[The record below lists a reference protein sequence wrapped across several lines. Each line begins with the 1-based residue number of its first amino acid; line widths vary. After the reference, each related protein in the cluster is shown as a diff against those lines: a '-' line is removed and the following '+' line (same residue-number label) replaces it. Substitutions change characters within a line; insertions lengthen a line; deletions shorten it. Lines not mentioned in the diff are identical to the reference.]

1 MFKFLRKY
9 NKYILAVGGTLLL
22 ITFLIPFAFTNL
34 LQGVGQGG
42 ATWATINDDRPEKVT
57 VSDLARIQRELQLLQ
72 FIAPQLAVQGIDRAE
87 YWYLLQREA
96 QQGGFVAAAG
106 TVLQGQLDQQT
117 LALLSGASGENAQFV
132 AETMAKVQGVS
143 RMLQAYLASNRYSDR
158 RLRHEARRKFHR
170 VEILPVVLEASAPD
184 EPATYTDQQLL
195 DQMNTF
201 AEDAP
206 GEGDM
211 GFGYRLP
218 NRAKLEWLVI
228 SSDSVGTMIEATDQL
243 NPVAL
248 RKHWRREYEQT
259 DRFGPPDPDA
269 PVPDAVRSDLLG
281 ALRSRRLAEIARYA
295 NDQLRIAR
303 RGLARRGGY
312 QEIPDDWSGL
322 RFEDLALDI
331 QESFGLA
338 LPEYHAVG
346 DRWLTVGDVAEIEG
360 VGTAT
365 TDKFGA
371 VPVALPQ
378 LVMAARAF
386 GGSPTIPIQQD
397 VAGPPLRGDD
407 ESIYLFRIIDTDP
420 SRPPVSVD
428 EVHDELV
435 ADLNKLTHYRQ
446 LADSADSIRQVAIDE
461 GLVALAMLHDTTVS
475 AEVPASLIDT
485 RTLFAQSRPLP
496 TPLPVIGPHEATVEA
511 IVDRAMSL
519 PKDQAVTDAPLE
531 DRLLALPVEDRLA
544 VLVALIN
551 DQTPLTE
558 ERYRTFAQY
567 GTIQNALAIE
577 DLADVSPLQDAFSY
591 EALAERH
598 NFQLAGPGGA
608 ETTDPDQE
616 QTEAEEI
623 ASAG

>member
-22 ITFLIPFAFTNL
+22 ITFLIPFAITNL
-34 LQGVGQGG
+34 FQQGGRVG
-42 ATWATINDDRPEKVT
+42 ATWATINDDRPGKVT
-57 VSDLARIQRELQLLQ
+57 GSDLARIQRELQLLQ
-72 FIAPQLAVQGIDRAE
+72 FMTPQLALQGIDRAE

-96 QQGGFVAAAG
+96 EQGGFVAAAG
-106 TVLQGQLDQQT
+106 TALQGQQGLQT
-117 LALLSGASGENAQFV
+117 LALLSGASGENVQFV
-132 AETMAKVQGVS
+132 AQTMAKVQGVG
-143 RMLQAYLASNRYSDR
+143 RMLRAYLGSDRYSDR
-158 RLRHEARRKFHR
+158 RLKHRARRMFHR
-170 VEILPVVLEASAPD
+170 VTILPVVLEASAPHA
-184 EPATYTDQQLL
+184 PATNTHEQLL
-195 DQMNTF
+195 EQMNKY

-206 GEGDM
+206 GAGDM

-228 SSDSVGTMIEATDQL
+228 SSDSVGAMIEATDQL

-248 RKHWRREYEQT
+248 RKHWRREYERNDQ
-259 DRFGPPDPDA
+259 FGPPDPDA

-281 ALRSRRLAEIARYA
+281 ALTSRSSDEIARYA

-303 RGLARRGGY
+303 RGLAHRGGY
-312 QEIPDDWSGL
+312 PEIPDDWSGL

-331 QESFGLA
+331 QESFGVA

-346 DRWLTVGDVAEIEG
+346 DRWLTATDLAELEG

-365 TDKFGA
+365 TDKFGQ
-371 VPVALPQ
+371 VPVAMPQ

-397 VAGPPLRGDD
+397 IAGPPLRGDD

-420 SRPPVSVD
+420 SRPPESVD
-428 EVHDELV
+428 EVRDALV
-435 ADLNKLTHYRQ
+435 ADLNKLAHYRQ
-446 LADSADSIRQVAIDE
+446 LADSVDSIRQIAIDQ

-475 AEVPASLIDT
+475 SEVPASLIDT
-485 RTLFAQSRPLP
+485 RTLFAQGRPLP
-496 TPLPVIGPHEATVEA
+496 TFLPVIGPHEATVEA

-519 PKDQAVTDAPLE
+519 PKEQAVKDAPLE
-531 DRLLALPVEDRLA
+531 DRILVLPVEDRLA

-567 GTIQNALAIE
+567 GTIQNALVVE
-577 DLADVSPLQDAFSY
+577 DLADVNPLQDAFSY

-598 NFQLAGPGGA
+598 NFQLAGA
-608 ETTDPDQE
+608 TSDETTEPDEE
-616 QTEAEEI
+616 QAEAEEI

>member
-22 ITFLIPFAFTNL
+22 ITFLIPFAITNL
-34 LQGVGQGG
+34 FQTGGRSGV
-42 ATWATINDDRPEKVT
+42 TWATINDDRPEKVT

-106 TVLQGQLDQQT
+106 TALRGQLDQQT
-117 LALLSGASGENAQFV
+117 LALLSGASGENVQFV
-132 AETMAKVQGVS
+132 AETMAKVQGVG

-158 RLRHEARRKFHR
+158 RLKHEARRKFHQ
-170 VEILPVVLEASAPD
+170 VDILPVVLEASAPD

-195 DQMNTF
+195 DQMNTY
-201 AEDAP
+201 AEDVP
-206 GEGDM
+206 GAGDM

-218 NRAKLEWLVI
+218 NRAKLEWVVI
-228 SSDSVGTMIEATDQL
+228 SSDSVGAMIEATDQL

-248 RKHWRREYEQT
+248 RKHWRREFEQT
-259 DRFGPPDPDA
+259 GRFGPPDPDA

-281 ALRSRRLAEIARYA
+281 GLTSRRLDEIARYA

-303 RGLARRGGY
+303 RGLGRRGGY
-312 QEIPDDWSGL
+312 LEIPDDWSGL

-331 QESFGLA
+331 QENFDLA
-338 LPEYHAVG
+338 LPEYHAFG
-346 DRWLTVGDVAEIEG
+346 DRWLTAGDLAGIEG
-360 VGTAT
+360 VGTAR
-365 TDKFGA
+365 TDKFGQL
-371 VPVALPQ
+371 PVALPR

-397 VAGPPLRGDD
+397 VAGPPLRGND

-420 SRPPVSVD
+420 SRPPESVD
-428 EVHDELV
+428 EVRDALV
-435 ADLNKLTHYRQ
+435 TDLNKLAHYRQ
-446 LADSADSIRQVAIDE
+446 LADSADHIRQVAIDE
-461 GLVALAMLHDTTVS
+461 GLVALALLYDATVS

-485 RTLFAQSRPLP
+485 RTLFAQSTPMP
-496 TPLPVIGPHEATVEA
+496 TVLPVIGPHEATVET

-519 PKDQAVTDAPLE
+519 PKEQAVTDAPLE
-531 DRLLALPVEDRLA
+531 ERMLVLPVEDRLA

-567 GTIQNALAIE
+567 GTIQNALVIE

-591 EALAERH
+591 EALAQRH
-598 NFQLAGPGGA
+598 NFQLAGPGGS

-616 QTEAEEI
+616 QAEAEEV

>member
-34 LQGVGQGG
+34 LQGVGRGG

-106 TVLQGQLDQQT
+106 TALQGQLDPQS
-117 LALLSGASGENAQFV
+117 LAMLSGASGENAQFV
-132 AETMAKVQGVS
+132 AETMAKVQGVG
-143 RMLQAYLASNRYSDR
+143 RMLQAYLGSVRYSDR
-158 RLRHEARRKFHR
+158 RLKHEAMRKFHR
-170 VEILPVVLEASAPD
+170 VEIQPVVLEASAPD

-201 AEDAP
+201 AEDVP
-206 GEGDM
+206 GAGDM

-218 NRAKLEWLVI
+218 DRAKLEWLVI
-228 SSDSVGTMIEATDQL
+228 SSDSVRAMIEATDQL

-248 RKHWRREYEQT
+248 RKHWRREFEQNN
-259 DRFGPPDPDA
+259 RFGEPDKDA
-269 PVPDAVRSDLLG
+269 PVPDEVRADLLG
-281 ALRSRRLAEIARYA
+281 ELTSRRLDEIARYA

-331 QESFGLA
+331 QENFGLA

-346 DRWLTVGDVAEIEG
+346 DRWMTVGDLAELEG
-360 VGTAT
+360 VGTAQ
-365 TDKFGA
+365 TDKFGQF
-371 VPVALPQ
+371 PVALPQ

-397 VAGPPLRGDD
+397 VAGPPLRSND
-407 ESIYLFRIIDTDP
+407 ESIFVFRIIDTDP
-420 SRPPVSVD
+420 SRPPVSID
-428 EVHDELV
+428 EVRDDLV
-435 ADLNKLTHYRQ
+435 ADLDKLAHYRL

-461 GLVALAMLHDTTVS
+461 GLVALALLHDAAVS

-485 RTLFAQSRPLP
+485 RTLFGQSTPMP
-496 TPLPVIGPHEATVEA
+496 TALPVIGPHEATVEA

-519 PKDQAVTDAPLE
+519 PTEQAVTEAPLE
-531 DRLLALPVEDRLA
+531 DRVLVLPVEDRLA
-544 VLVALIN
+544 VLVALIKG
-551 DQTPLTE
+551 QTPLTE

-577 DLADVSPLQDAFSY
+577 DLADTNPLEDAFSY

-598 NFQLAGPGGA
+598 NFELAGPGGTG
-608 ETTDPDQE
+608 TTEPDQE
-616 QTEAEEI
+616 PAEAEEV

>member
-34 LQGVGQGG
+34 LQGVGRGG
-42 ATWATINDDRPEKVT
+42 ATWAMINDDRPEKVT

-106 TVLQGQLDQQT
+106 TAIQGQLDQQT
-117 LALLSGASGENAQFV
+117 LALLSGASGENVQFV
-132 AETMAKVQGVS
+132 AETMAKVQGVG

-158 RLRHEARRKFHR
+158 RLKHEARRKFHR
-170 VEILPVVLEASAPD
+170 AMILPVVLKASAPN
-184 EPATYTDQQLL
+184 ETATFTDQQLL
-195 DQMNTF
+195 EQMDPY

-206 GEGDM
+206 GAGNM

-228 SSDSVGTMIEATDQL
+228 SADSVGAMIEATDL
-243 NPVAL
+243 LDPVAL
-248 RKHWRREYEQT
+248 RKHWRREYEQNGQ
-259 DRFGPPDPDA
+259 FGPPDPDA
-269 PVPDAVRSDLLG
+269 PVPDAVRSDLLSE
-281 ALRSRRLAEIARYA
+281 LTSRSLNEIARYA

-303 RGLARRGGY
+303 RGLGRRGGY
-312 QEIPDDWSGL
+312 LQIPDDWSGL

-331 QESFGLA
+331 QESFGVA

-346 DRWLTVGDVAEIEG
+346 DHWLTAEDLAELAG
-360 VGTAT
+360 VGTAN
-365 TDKFGA
+365 TDKFGQ
-371 VPVALPQ
+371 VPVGLPQ
-378 LVMAARAF
+378 LVMAAKAF

-407 ESIYLFRIIDTDP
+407 ESICLFRIIDTDP
-420 SRPPVSVD
+420 SRPPESVD
-428 EVHDELV
+428 EVRDELV
-435 ADLNKLTHYRQ
+435 ADLNRLAHYRQ
-446 LADSADSIRQVAIDE
+446 LADSAESIRQVAIE
-461 GLVALAMLHDTTVS
+461 QGLVAVAMLYDTTVS
-475 AEVPASLIDT
+475 AEIPASLIDT
-485 RTLFAQSRPLP
+485 RTLFAQSTPLP
-496 TPLPVIGPHEATVEA
+496 TPLPVIGLHEATVEA
-511 IVDRAMSL
+511 IVDRAMSM
-519 PKDQAVTDAPLE
+519 PGEQAVQDAPLE
-531 DRLLALPVEDRLA
+531 DRVMVLPVEDRLA
-544 VLVALIN
+544 VVVALIN

-567 GTIQNALAIE
+567 GTIQTALAVE
-577 DLADVSPLQDAFSY
+577 DLADVSPLEDAFSF

-598 NFQLAGPGGA
+598 NFQLAGGGPDDT
-608 ETTDPDQE
+608 EPDQE
-616 QTEAEEI
+616 QAEADEV

>member
-34 LQGVGQGG
+34 LQGVGRGG

-96 QQGGFVAAAG
+96 KQGGFVAAAG
-106 TVLQGQLDQQT
+106 TVLQGQLDPQT
-117 LALLSGASGENAQFV
+117 LALLSGASGENVQFV
-132 AETMAKVQGVS
+132 AETMAKVQGVG

-158 RLRHEARRKFHR
+158 RLKHEARRKFHQ
-170 VEILPVVLEASAPD
+170 VNILPVVLEASAPH

-195 DQMNTF
+195 DQMNTY

-206 GEGDM
+206 GAGDM

-218 NRAKLEWLVI
+218 NRAKVEWLVI
-228 SSDSVGTMIEATDQL
+228 SSDSVRTMIEATDQL
-243 NPVAL
+243 NPVEL
-248 RKHWRREYEQT
+248 RKHWRREYELT
-259 DRFGPPDPDA
+259 DRFGPPDPNA
-269 PVPDAVRSDLLG
+269 PVPDTVRSDLLG
-281 ALRSRRLAEIARYA
+281 ELTSRRLDEIARYA

-338 LPEYHAVG
+338 LPDYHAVG
-346 DRWLTVGDVAEIEG
+346 DRWLTVGDLAEIEG
-360 VGTAT
+360 VGTAI
-365 TDKFGA
+365 TDKFGQ

-407 ESIYLFRIIDTDP
+407 EGVYLFRIIDTDP
-420 SRPPVSVD
+420 SRPPASVD
-428 EVHDELV
+428 EVRDELV
-435 ADLNKLTHYRQ
+435 ADLDKLAHYRQ

-475 AEVPASLIDT
+475 AEVPASLIDI

-496 TPLPVIGPHEATVEA
+496 TFLPVIGPHEATVEA

-519 PKDQAVTDAPLE
+519 PTEQAVTDSPLE
-531 DRLLALPVEDRLA
+531 DRMLVLPVEDRLA
-544 VLVALIN
+544 VFVALIK

-577 DLADVSPLQDAFSY
+577 DLADANPLDDAFSY

-598 NFQLAGPGGA
+598 NFQLSGPGAA

-616 QTEAEEI
+616 PAEANEI

>member
-22 ITFLIPFAFTNL
+22 ITFLIPFAITNL
-34 LQGVGQGG
+34 FQTGGRSGV
-42 ATWATINDDRPEKVT
+42 TWATINDDRPEKVT

-106 TVLQGQLDQQT
+106 TALRGQLDQQT
-117 LALLSGASGENAQFV
+117 LALLSGASGENVQFV
-132 AETMAKVQGVS
+132 AETMAKVQGVG
-143 RMLQAYLASNRYSDR
+143 RMLQAYLASNRYS
-158 RLRHEARRKFHR
+158 
-170 VEILPVVLEASAPD
+170 PVVLEASAPD

-195 DQMNTF
+195 DQMNTY
-201 AEDAP
+201 AEDVP
-206 GEGDM
+206 GAGDM

-218 NRAKLEWLVI
+218 NRAKLEWLVM
-228 SSDSVGTMIEATDQL
+228 SSDSVGAMIEATDQL

-248 RKHWRREYEQT
+248 RKHWRREFEQT
-259 DRFGPPDPDA
+259 GRFGPPDPDA

-281 ALRSRRLAEIARYA
+281 GLTSRRLDEIARYA

-331 QESFGLA
+331 QENFGLA

-346 DRWLTVGDVAEIEG
+346 DRWLTAGDLAEIEG
-360 VGTAT
+360 VGTAR
-365 TDKFGA
+365 TDKFGQ

-386 GGSPTIPIQQD
+386 GGSPMIPIQQD
-397 VAGPPLRGDD
+397 VAGPPLRDDD
-407 ESIYLFRIIDTDP
+407 EGIYLFRIIDTDP
-420 SRPPVSVD
+420 SRPPASVD
-428 EVHDELV
+428 EVRDALV
-435 ADLNKLTHYRQ
+435 ADLNKLAHYRQ
-446 LADSADSIRQVAIDE
+446 LADSADSIRQIAIDE
-461 GLVALAMLHDTTVS
+461 GLVALAMRHDATVS
-475 AEVPASLIDT
+475 AEVPASLIDI

-496 TPLPVIGPHEATVEA
+496 TVLPVIGPHEATVEA

-519 PKDQAVTDAPLE
+519 PKEQAVTDAPLE
-531 DRLLALPVEDRLA
+531 DRMLVLPVEDRLA
-544 VLVALIN
+544 VLVALIK

-567 GTIQNALAIE
+567 GTIQNALAYE
-577 DLADVSPLQDAFSY
+577 DLADANPLEDAFSY

-598 NFQLAGPGGA
+598 NFQLAGSGGD

-616 QTEAEEI
+616 QAEPDEI

>member
-1 MFKFLRKY
+1 
-9 NKYILAVGGTLLL
+9 
-22 ITFLIPFAFTNL
+22 
-34 LQGVGQGG
+34 
-42 ATWATINDDRPEKVT
+42 
-57 VSDLARIQRELQLLQ
+57 
-72 FIAPQLAVQGIDRAE
+72 
-87 YWYLLQREA
+87 
-96 QQGGFVAAAG
+96 
-106 TVLQGQLDQQT
+106 
-117 LALLSGASGENAQFV
+117 
-132 AETMAKVQGVS
+132 
-143 RMLQAYLASNRYSDR
+143 
-158 RLRHEARRKFHR
+158 
-170 VEILPVVLEASAPD
+170 
-184 EPATYTDQQLL
+184 
-195 DQMNTF
+195 MNTY
-201 AEDAP
+201 AEDVP
-206 GEGDM
+206 GAGDM

-218 NRAKLEWLVI
+218 NRAKLEWFVI
-228 SSDSVGTMIEATDQL
+228 SSDSIRAMIEATDQL

-259 DRFGPPDPDA
+259 GRFGPPDPDA

-281 ALRSRRLAEIARYA
+281 GLTSRRLAEIARYA

-331 QESFGLA
+331 QENFGLA

-346 DRWLTVGDVAEIEG
+346 DRWLTVGDLAEIEG
-360 VGTAT
+360 VGAARTN
-365 TDKFGA
+365 KFGQ

-386 GGSPTIPIQQD
+386 GGSPMIPIQQD
-397 VAGPPLRGDD
+397 VAGPPLRDDD
-407 ESIYLFRIIDTDP
+407 EGVYLFRIIDTDP

-428 EVHDELV
+428 EVRDALV
-435 ADLNKLTHYRQ
+435 ADLNKLAHYHQ

-475 AEVPASLIDT
+475 AEVAASLIDT

-496 TPLPVIGPHEATVEA
+496 TVLPVIGPHEATVEA

-519 PKDQAVTDAPLE
+519 PKEQAVTDAPLE
-531 DRLLALPVEDRLA
+531 DRMLVLPVEDRLA
-544 VLVALIN
+544 VLVALIK

-567 GTIQNALAIE
+567 GTIQNALAFE
-577 DLADVSPLQDAFSY
+577 DLADANPLEDAFSY

-598 NFQLAGPGGA
+598 NFQLAGAGDD

-616 QTEAEEI
+616 QAEPDEI

>member
-34 LQGVGQGG
+34 LQGVGRGG

-72 FIAPQLAVQGIDRAE
+72 FIAPQMAQQGIDRAE

-106 TVLQGQLDQQT
+106 TVLQGQLDPQT
-117 LALLSGASGENAQFV
+117 LALLSGASGENVQFV

-143 RMLQAYLASNRYSDR
+143 RMLQTYLASSRYSDR
-158 RLRHEARRKFHR
+158 RLKHEARRKFHQ
-170 VEILPVVLEASAPD
+170 VEILPVVLEASALD
-184 EPATYTDQQLL
+184 EPEPHTEQQLL
-195 DQMNTF
+195 DQMNTY
-201 AEDAP
+201 AEDVP
-206 GEGDM
+206 GAGEM

-228 SSDSVGTMIEATDQL
+228 SSDSVRAMIEATDQL

-248 RKHWRREYEQT
+248 RKHWRREYEQSGN
-259 DRFGPPDPDA
+259 FGPPDPDA
-269 PVPDAVRSDLLG
+269 PVPDAVPSDLLG
-281 ALRSRRLAEIARYA
+281 ALTSRRLDEIARYA

-312 QEIPDDWSGL
+312 QEIPDEWSGL

-346 DRWLTVGDVAEIEG
+346 DLWLNLGDLAELEG
-360 VGTAT
+360 VGTAQ
-365 TDKFGA
+365 TDKFGQI
-371 VPVALPQ
+371 PVALPQ

-397 VAGPPLRGDD
+397 VAGPPLRGAD
-407 ESIYLFRIIDTDP
+407 ESVYLFRIIDTDP
-420 SRPPVSVD
+420 SRPPESID
-428 EVHDELV
+428 EVRDELV
-435 ADLNKLTHYRQ
+435 ADLNKLAHYRQ

-461 GLVALAMLHDTTVS
+461 GLVALALQHDATVS
-475 AEVPASLIDT
+475 AKVPASLIDT

-496 TPLPVIGPHEATVEA
+496 TFLPVIGPHEATVEA

-519 PKDQAVTDAPLE
+519 PTEQAVTDAPLE
-531 DRLLALPVEDRLA
+531 DRMLVLPVEDRLA
-544 VLVALIN
+544 VLVAQIN
-551 DQTPLTE
+551 GQTPLTE

-567 GTIQNALAIE
+567 GTIQTALAVD
-577 DLADVSPLQDAFSY
+577 DLADVSPLEDAFSY

-598 NFQLAGPGGA
+598 NFQLAGPGGTG
-608 ETTDPDQE
+608 TTEPDEE
-616 QTEAEEI
+616 QADAEEV